1 MKCIREWAAEYRR
14 RGLAVCRLRPGEKTP
29 TYRRWNCFSLSAD
42 DFGPSD
48 SLGIIAGRLSGDI
61 VCVDID
67 CTQALTEADRYL
79 PGTGMEE
86 GRLGK
91 PRSHRWYKVV
101 DIPAAWTAT
110 CAGGMGGP
118 RTAQFARGR
127 QHGDMVVECRGT
139 GTQAVV
145 PASVWTSKDG
155 SKRERRVWHS
165 FKEPAVL
172 GYQELLTAVARFASA
187 FDGRN
192 SRWEDANRPPRR
204 RRPSSL
210 KKGAAPD
217 LLPLPAGEA
226 AQKARSYLRKV
237 SAAVEGEAGDRQTF
251 YAACLLV
258 RDFGLAVEEALPLL
272 LEWNERCA
280 PPWPFEALVHKLEAA
295 AAREGPRGS
304 KLRPRSARSIEVNIR
319 PGDREVLV
327 GVDCAPAGASYINL
341 LPDLWAGIVK
351 HDHTF
356 DLVPELD
363 AIDWAGKVVVLA
375 TPSNVATNKKVVF
388 DEFRLASLLRKR
400 GAEAR
405 SLRIASPQGRRLT
418 LAQAEEVEV
427 ITPPL
432 TAHEAHAAAQAASRK
447 AREQD
452 TARRCHP
459 RNKPSPALEKAV
471 SWLSE
476 QGAEGITKD
485 LVKKAKRKGLSKRTL
500 HRALKEIRQHKVS
513 T

>member
-1 MKCIREWAAEYRR
+1 MECIREWAAEYRR
-14 RGLAVCRLRPGEKTP
+14 RGFSICRLRRGEKTP
-29 TYRRWNCFSLSAD
+29 TYRQWNRFSLSAG
-42 DFGPSD
+42 DFSPSD

-67 CTQALTEADRYL
+67 CTQALADADRYL
-79 PGTGMEE
+79 PSTGMEE
-86 GRLGK
+86 GRPGK

-101 DIPAAWTAT
+101 DIPAAWAAT

-127 QHGDMVVECRGT
+127 QRGDMVVECRGT

-155 SKRERRVWHS
+155 SKRERRIWHS
-165 FKEPAVL
+165 FTEPAVL
-172 GYQELLTAVARFASA
+172 GHQELLTAVARFAAA
-187 FDGRN
+187 FGGRN
-192 SRWEDANRPPRR
+192 SRWEDANRPRR
-204 RRPSSL
+204 RRPSSP
-210 KKGAAPD
+210 KKNAAPEP
-217 LLPLPAGEA
+217 LPLPAGEVV
-226 AQKARSYLRKV
+226 QKARSYLRKV
-237 SAAVEGEAGDRQTF
+237 SPAVEGEAGDRQTF

-258 RDFGLAVEEALPLL
+258 HDFGLAVEEALPLL

-295 AAREGPRGS
+295 AALEGRGS
-304 KLRPRSARSIEVNIR
+304 KLRPRSARTIEVNIR

-327 GVDCAPAGASYINL
+327 GVDCATAGASYINL
-341 LPDLWAGIVK
+341 LPDLWAGVVK

-375 TPSNVATNKKVVF
+375 TPSNVATNKKVIF
-388 DEFRLASLLRKR
+388 DEFRLASLLRER
-400 GAEAR
+400 GAEVRA
-405 SLRIASPQGRRLT
+405 LRIASPQGRRLT
-418 LAQAEEVEV
+418 LAQADEVQE
-427 ITPPL
+427 TSPPS
-432 TAHEAHAAAQAASRK
+432 TIREAQAAAQAASLK

-452 TARRCHP
+452 TARRSHP
-459 RNKPSPALEKAV
+459 RNKPSRALEKAV
-471 SWLSE
+471 TWLSE
-476 QGAEGITKD
+476 QGAECITKD
-485 LVKKAKRKGLSKRTL
+485 LVKKAKKRGLSERTL
-500 HRALKEIRQHKVS
+500 HRALKEILQHKVS